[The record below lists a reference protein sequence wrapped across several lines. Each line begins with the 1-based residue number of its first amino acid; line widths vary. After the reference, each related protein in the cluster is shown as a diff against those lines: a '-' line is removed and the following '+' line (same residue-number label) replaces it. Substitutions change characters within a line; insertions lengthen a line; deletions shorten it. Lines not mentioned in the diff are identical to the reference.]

1 MVSSTYMGIYV
12 LRGKLVKVQ
21 QSLVHLLLQLQ
32 CTLHGFQPTAPL
44 ITLRFLQQ
52 KGNYHTLDITNNVLH
67 TSHTI
72 IGLALMS

>member
-1 MVSSTYMGIYV
+1 MLSSTYMGIYV
-12 LRGKLVKVQ
+12 VRGKLVKVQ

-52 KGNYHTLDITNNVLH
+52 KGNYHTLDKHSKDYTQVTRELD
-67 TSHTI
+67 SP
-72 IGLALMS
+72 